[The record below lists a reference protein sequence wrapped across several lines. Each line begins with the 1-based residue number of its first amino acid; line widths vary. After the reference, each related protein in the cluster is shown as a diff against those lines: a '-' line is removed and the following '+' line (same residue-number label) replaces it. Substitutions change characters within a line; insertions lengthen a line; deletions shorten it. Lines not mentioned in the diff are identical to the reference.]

1 MVMHKLYYVPVGAAV
16 RPVVSFS
23 PNWTPI
29 FPGESV
35 TLSCNVAPTAQGN
48 LGYSWYRDGH
58 QISGDQQSF
67 VIHSSTSSDIGNYQ
81 CQVGANERNLENII
95 SLISDWVILQAPP
108 AVYEGDSLSL
118 RCHSRPGFEAGNSI
132 FYKDNKAI
140 GSPVSGSELQIGRV
154 NVTASGT
161 YKCEKEIYY
170 YYRYRSHGA
179 EQHVRVQ
186 GKVQLK
192 PMLHS
197 VQRNSKCMGCSEPQ
211 TSRTYAKKRKY
222 SRTLRTP

>member
-81 CQVGANERNLENII
+81 CQVGANERSNSVRLNFKT
-95 SLISDWVILQAPP
+95 DWVILQAPP

-118 RCHSRPGFEAGNSI
+118 RCHSRKVWKDLNGYRRIFEVYIYINWGNVKDFNRKNGLFLRTNKKVILTSSSFSKSITAGRKEGFAYTEGFSDDKWVI
-132 FYKDNKAI
+132 LLVPI
-140 GSPVSGSELQIGRV
+140 GSSS
-154 NVTASGT
+154 
-161 YKCEKEIYY
+161 
-170 YYRYRSHGA
+170 
-179 EQHVRVQ
+179 
-186 GKVQLK
+186 
-192 PMLHS
+192 
-197 VQRNSKCMGCSEPQ
+197 
-211 TSRTYAKKRKY
+211 
-222 SRTLRTP
+222 